1 MTIAAVDVGIL
12 NLTRYQP
19 PSPDGWYYGQRML
32 GLEIR
37 DIYGRLIDG
46 SLGAM
51 GALRTG
57 GDGGAAKL
65 QASPPTQ
72 KLVAFFSGPVKLDAE
87 GKAQVSFD
95 IPQFNGT
102 ARVMA
107 VAWSKAGVGHA
118 TQDVVIR
125 DPVVVTASLPKFLAP
140 GDKADLRLDLANTDA
155 PAGDYTLSVTGN
167 ASTRLDE
174 ASANKTVRLEP
185 GGKYDIT
192 VPLAGGTPGNGKVA
206 IRLYRGGRSFTR
218 PVRRCPGSSGTA
230 SRTERRLIPLG
241 PGAKLTVNAD
251 LLADSVIPGA
261 SVSINVSRSSAF
273 DVPALLMSLSR
284 YPYGCAEQTAS
295 GALPLLYFSEMAA
308 TNGVANDAEL
318 HKRVQDAIYRELSY
332 QSSTGSFGLW
342 GPGSGDMWLDAYVTD
357 FLTRAREMKFDVPDQ
372 AMVQA
377 LENLQNQLSANT
389 SVKDHG
395 SEIAYGLYVLARN
408 KRASISD
415 LRYYADTLLGE
426 FKTPLAK
433 AQIAAALSL

>member
-51 GALRTG
+51 ARCAPAAMAGRQSCRQARRPRNWSPSSPARQTGCRGQGAGQLRHSAIQRHG
-57 GDGGAAKL
+57 
-65 QASPPTQ
+65 
-72 KLVAFFSGPVKLDAE
+72 
-87 GKAQVSFD
+87 
-95 IPQFNGT
+95 
-102 ARVMA
+102 RVMA

-206 IRLYRGGRSFTR
+206 IRLTGRAVFHST
-218 PVRRCPGSSGTA
+218 SSSMSRSPGTA
-230 SRTERRLIPLG
+230 SREP
-241 PGAKLTVNAD
+241 
-251 LLADSVIPGA
+251 
-261 SVSINVSRSSAF
+261 SA
-273 DVPALLMSLSR
+273 A
-284 YPYGCAEQTAS
+284 
-295 GALPLLYFSEMAA
+295 
-308 TNGVANDAEL
+308 
-318 HKRVQDAIYRELSY
+318 
-332 QSSTGSFGLW
+332 
-342 GPGSGDMWLDAYVTD
+342 
-357 FLTRAREMKFDVPDQ
+357 
-372 AMVQA
+372 
-377 LENLQNQLSANT
+377 
-389 SVKDHG
+389 
-395 SEIAYGLYVLARN
+395 
-408 KRASISD
+408 
-415 LRYYADTLLGE
+415 
-426 FKTPLAK
+426 
-433 AQIAAALSL
+433 